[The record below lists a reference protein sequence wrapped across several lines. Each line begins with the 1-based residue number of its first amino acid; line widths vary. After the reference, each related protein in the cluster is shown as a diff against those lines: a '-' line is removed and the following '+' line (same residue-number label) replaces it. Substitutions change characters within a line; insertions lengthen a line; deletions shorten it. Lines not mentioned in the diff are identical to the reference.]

1 MARRSVREYLSSL
14 KMSVRALIRSS
25 CEFAFYINMGGEDVP
40 SGFSLRQVCL
50 PPSKCLMSIRGELFM
65 HMVRCSNLVQ
75 IFPLRDSDDE
85 GGGAGLLVPETH
97 RGPFDF
103 SCSGVGVF
111 PTALGVGGL
120 RDSWWESEKPQVFV
134 VFRSKEGLVA
144 YPQRPDTND
153 F

>member
-85 GGGAGLLVPETH
+85 GGGRGCWCPKLTVVP
-97 RGPFDF
+97 
-103 SCSGVGVF
+103 SISAAA
-111 PTALGVGGL
+111 ALGCSRRHWAL
-120 RDSWWESEKPQVFV
+120 
-134 VFRSKEGLVA
+134 EG
-144 YPQRPDTND
+144 
-153 F
+153 